1 MLVACTAPL
10 GHSTRRAYRLV
21 EQSATCGSCPT
32 ATNVATIFKPPLCK
46 KEGASAP
53 QLQAIAS
60 VARLA
65 VTEGLFY
72 YVLPR
77 VQSLSRFA
85 TAPFTQGS
93 LRCGGNYAKLKLF
106 GTTSTAGGFRLT
118 IKKGDTWSPFCVYAS
133 LLFFVSFF
141 SCETIGFPS

>member
-1 MLVACTAPL
+1 M
-10 GHSTRRAYRLV
+10 
-21 EQSATCGSCPT
+21 
-32 ATNVATIFKPPLCK
+32 
-46 KEGASAP
+46 
-53 QLQAIAS
+53 
-60 VARLA
+60 ARLA

-118 IKKGDTWSPFCVYAS
+118 TISKNFLDKFLDTGMLYGTGIFRGSNKKEPKALVNTGVSAS
-133 LLFFVSFF
+133 FIVFYHRAKSVIF
-141 SCETIGFPS
+141 

>member
-1 MLVACTAPL
+1 MC
-10 GHSTRRAYRLV
+10 R
-21 EQSATCGSCPT
+21 
-32 ATNVATIFKPPLCK
+32 TIFLPPLQNVCVVTTFYTLVRILSILFSGVALIIIICPPLCK
-46 KEGASAP
+46 GRWHGDGVPRSEFMSFGGS
-53 QLQAIAS
+53 
-60 VARLA
+60 RLA

-93 LRCGGNYAKLKLF
+93 LRCSGNCAKLKLF

-118 IKKGDTWSPFCVYAS
+118 KSMGRSSKKEGLPM
-133 LLFFVSFF
+133 LF
-141 SCETIGFPS
+141 

>member
-1 MLVACTAPL
+1 MTT
-10 GHSTRRAYRLV
+10 SRAGGLH
-21 EQSATCGSCPT
+21 
-32 ATNVATIFKPPLCK
+32 KPPWGIPHAEPIGSSNNPPLAVVAPPPQMWQLFLSLPCVERK
-46 KEGASAP
+46 TQASRDCLW
-53 QLQAIAS
+53 QLE

-93 LRCGGNYAKLKLF
+93 LRHGGNYAKLKLF
-106 GTTSTAGGFRLT
+106 GTTSTAGGFRFT
-118 IKKGDTWSPFCVYAS
+118 KKGDRSDIERSPKIYYIYINA
-133 LLFFVSFF
+133 L
-141 SCETIGFPS
+141 